1 MIGGVTGSE
10 TVDSLASRP
19 GASVAAASDIGP
31 RRVNEDREFTA
42 LSESDGSWVIA
53 VADGLGGHT
62 RGDEAAQAAVEGLP
76 ARITSSDEM
85 AVAFGEANERVL
97 ALTGP
102 EVWSRPL
109 PLHMFPMSTLC
120 VAAWTP
126 EGGLLIGWMGDT
138 LPFVAR
144 GRPDGGGGFKGFAG
158 FCCGRPHRIPGGSI
172 EICLGMPPV
181 NADTSTG
188 TGQVEVEVE
197 IIGESG
203 AGSQPDAV
211 ILLSDGAWEPFVY
224 QHGVEWLSDESPG
237 GGIGA
242 ACGAGASTAADVA
255 DQILA
260 EAQRLGLNDN
270 ATIAVALWH

>member
-31 RRVNEDREFTA
+31 RRVNEDRAFTSLA
-42 LSESDGSWVIA
+42 EDDGSWVIA

-102 EVWSRPL
+102 EVWSRAL
-109 PLHMFPMSTLC
+109 PLHTFPMSTLC

-138 LPFVAR
+138 LPFIATASR
-144 GRPDGGGGFKGFAG
+144 DESGGFSGFSG
-158 FCCGRPHRIPGGSI
+158 FLCGRPHRIPGGSI
-172 EICLGMPPV
+172 EICLGMPPAG
-181 NADTSTG
+181 NSLDTGS
-188 TGQVEVEVE
+188 VEVE
-197 IIGESG
+197 IVGESG
-203 AGSQPDAV
+203 DGVQPDAV
-211 ILLSDGAWEPFVY
+211 ILASDGAWEPFVY
-224 QHGVEWLSDESPG
+224 KHGVEWLSDDSTAA
-237 GGIGA
+237 GIGA
-242 ACGAGASTAADVA
+242 ACGAGASTADEVVNN
-255 DQILA
+255 ILA
-260 EAQRLGLNDN
+260 EAVRLGLNDN
-270 ATIAVALWH
+270 ATIAVALRR